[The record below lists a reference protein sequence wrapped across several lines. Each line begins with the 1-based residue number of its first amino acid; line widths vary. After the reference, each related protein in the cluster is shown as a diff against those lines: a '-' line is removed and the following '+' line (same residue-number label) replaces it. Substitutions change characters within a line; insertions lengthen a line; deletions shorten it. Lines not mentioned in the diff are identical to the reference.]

1 MGLGGTAPDGATRGH
16 PAQILSNRIAEE
28 DFMASQETGAPTTK
42 VMGGTIGAA
51 VSTLVIW
58 GLSAAGHLAI
68 DESVKVALTTVITFV
83 CGYMIPPNPGDK
95 IRE

>member
-1 MGLGGTAPDGATRGH
+1 MATT
-16 PAQILSNRIAEE
+16 
-28 DFMASQETGAPTTK
+28 ETGAPTTK

-51 VSTLVIW
+51 LATLLIW
-58 GLSAAGHLAI
+58 ALTSLGHLTV

-83 CGYMIPPNPGDK
+83 CGYVIPPAPGDK

>member
-1 MGLGGTAPDGATRGH
+1 VQLTGPRTNS
-16 PAQILSNRIAEE
+16 LSNRIAEE

-58 GLSAAGHLAI
+58 GLSTAGHLTI
-68 DESVKVALTTVITFV
+68 DESVKVALTTVITFA